1 MKKIN
6 KVFIIAEAG
15 VNHNGKIKLAKKLIE
30 KSKEA
35 GADAIK
41 FQLYST
47 DEIASTGLKLA
58 AYQKKNTDNSDNQYD
73 MLKKYEISLDFVR
86 EIKRHC
92 KKINID
98 FMVSVFDNKSLNI
111 LNKINY
117 KNFIKI
123 PSGELNNYFL
133 LRSIKNSKYK
143 LILSTGMSNFEDI
156 VNSINFISKRK
167 IFSYKK
173 KNDTIQI
180 INKKFHAS
188 LKKKIHLLH
197 CVTDYPAPSKFLN
210 LNVISEIKNLTK
222 LNIGF
227 SDHSEGIDASV
238 YAVFCGARI
247 IEKHITLDRNL
258 SGPDHK
264 ASLNPQ
270 LFKLMVSKIRAA
282 ENILGSY
289 KKKIQFCEIK
299 NIKSVRKV
307 VVAKKIIKKGKKFTW
322 NNLSS
327 KRTGLE
333 GIDIKDVIKLIGKK
347 AIKDYIKNQII
358 KI

>member
-167 IFSYKK
+167 IFNYKK

-188 LKKKIHLLH
+188 LKKKN
-197 CVTDYPAPSKFLN
+197 TPF
-210 LNVISEIKNLTK
+210 
-222 LNIGF
+222 
-227 SDHSEGIDASV
+227 
-238 YAVFCGARI
+238 
-247 IEKHITLDRNL
+247 TLCYRL
-258 SGPDHK
+258 SSTFK
-264 ASLNPQ
+264 I
-270 LFKLMVSKIRAA
+270 FKLKC
-282 ENILGSY
+282 Y
-289 KKKIQFCEIK
+289 
-299 NIKSVRKV
+299 
-307 VVAKKIIKKGKKFTW
+307 
-322 NNLSS
+322 
-327 KRTGLE
+327 
-333 GIDIKDVIKLIGKK
+333 
-347 AIKDYIKNQII
+347 
-358 KI
+358 